1 MPLSPQPNS
10 VNQGALLTSAMI
22 KILILGGTSE
32 ASALASA
39 VAKRGLPAIFSYA
52 GRVNSPKSQPLPTRI
67 GGFGGVSGLVAFLAQ
82 QRITHIVDA
91 THPFAAQMSTNV
103 LAAAAQCG
111 VKAIALTR
119 PAWRPIDGDQWQSV
133 ASIDEAVSA
142 LAGPPQ
148 RVLLAIGRMHLAA
161 FAAQPQH
168 HYVLRLVDQPNSPPL
183 SDYTAVIDRGPFTL
197 EGDLALLE
205 NQRIE
210 RIVCKNAGGEGAAS
224 KLTAARRLGLPVVMI
239 ERPQLPSRL
248 EAHTVDDVMSWLDDN
263 S

>member
-1 MPLSPQPNS
+1 
-10 VNQGALLTSAMI
+10 MI
-22 KILILGGTSE
+22 KILILGGTTE

-52 GRVNSPKSQPLPTRI
+52 GRVSTPKPQPLPTRI
-67 GGFGGVSGLVAFLAQ
+67 GGFGGISGLAAFVAQ
-82 QRITHIVDA
+82 ERITHIVDA

-119 PAWRPIDGDQWQSV
+119 PAWQPVDGDQWQSV
-133 ASIDEAVSA
+133 ASIDEAVST

-168 HYVLRLVDQPNSPPL
+168 HYVLRLVDRPTSPLPL
-183 SDYTAVIDRGPFTL
+183 PDYTAVIDRGPFTL

-205 NQRIE
+205 NQRIQ
-210 RIVCKNAGGEGAAS
+210 RIVCKNSGGDGAAS
-224 KLTAARRLGLPVVMI
+224 KLTAARRLGLPIVMI
-239 ERPQLPSRL
+239 ERPALPPRH
-248 EAHTVDDVMSWLDDN
+248 EVHCIDDVFSWLGDHY
-263 S
+263 

>member
-1 MPLSPQPNS
+1 
-10 VNQGALLTSAMI
+10 MI

-52 GRVNSPKSQPLPTRI
+52 GRVTTPKPQPLPTRI
-67 GGFGGVSGLVAFLAQ
+67 GGFGGVSGLADFVA
-82 QRITHIVDA
+82 REHITHIVDA
-91 THPFAAQMSTNV
+91 THPFAAQMSANV

-111 VKAIALTR
+111 VKAMAFTR
-119 PAWRPIDGDQWQSV
+119 PAWHPVTGDQWQSV

-168 HYVLRLVDQPNSPPL
+168 HYVLRLVDRPTSPPPL
-183 SDYTAVIDRGPFTL
+183 PDVSTVIDRGPFTL

-205 NQRIE
+205 NQRIQ

-224 KLTAARRLGLPVVMI
+224 KLTAARTLGLPTVMI
-239 ERPQLPSRL
+239 ERPALPSRH
-248 EAHTVDDVMSWLDDN
+248 EVHRIDDVFSWLD
-263 S
+263 SHS

>member
-1 MPLSPQPNS
+1 
-10 VNQGALLTSAMI
+10 MI

-52 GRVNSPKSQPLPTRI
+52 GRVNSPKPQPLPTRI

-103 LAAAAQCG
+103 VTAAAQCG

-119 PAWRPIDGDQWQSV
+119 PAWRPVVGDQWQSV

-161 FAAQPQH
+161 FATQPQH
-168 HYVLRLVDQPNSPPL
+168 HYVLRLVDQPDRPPSL
-183 SDYTAVIDRGPFTL
+183 ADYTAVIDRGPFTL

-210 RIVCKNAGGEGAAS
+210 RIVCKNSGGEGAAS
-224 KLTAARRLGLPVVMI
+224 KLTAARRLSLPVVMI

-248 EAHTVDDVMSWLDDN
+248 EAHTVDDVINWIT
-263 S
+263 

>member
-1 MPLSPQPNS
+1 M
-10 VNQGALLTSAMI
+10 

-52 GRVNSPKSQPLPTRI
+52 GRVATPKPQPLPTRI
-67 GGFGGVSGLVAFLAQ
+67 GGFGGVSGLASFLAQ

-103 LAAAAQCG
+103 VAAAAQCG

-119 PAWRPIDGDQWQSV
+119 PAWRPVEGDQWQCV

-142 LAGPPQ
+142 LAGPSQ

-161 FAAQPQH
+161 FATQPQH
-168 HYVLRLVDQPNSPPL
+168 HYVLRLVDRPTSPLPL
-183 SDYTAVIDRGPFTL
+183 PDVSTVIDRGPFTL

-205 NQRIE
+205 KQRIQ
-210 RIVCKNAGGEGAAS
+210 RIVCKNSGGEGAAS
-224 KLTAARRLGLPVVMI
+224 KLTAARKLGLHVVMI
-239 ERPQLPSRL
+239 ERPYLPSRL
-248 EAHTVDDVMSWLDDN
+248 EAHTVDEVINWIT
-263 S
+263 

>member
-1 MPLSPQPNS
+1 
-10 VNQGALLTSAMI
+10 MI
-22 KILILGGTSE
+22 KILILGGTWE

-52 GRVNSPKSQPLPTRI
+52 GRVATPKPQPLPTRI
-67 GGFGGVSGLVAFLAQ
+67 GGFGGVSGLAAFVAQ
-82 QRITHIVDA
+82 ERITHIVDA

-119 PAWRPIDGDQWQSV
+119 PAWRPVDGDQWQSV

-142 LAGPPQ
+142 LADPPQ

-168 HYVLRLVDQPNSPPL
+168 HYVLRLVDRPTSQPPL
-183 SDYTAVIDRGPFTL
+183 PDVSTVIDRGPFTL
-197 EGDLALLE
+197 EDDLALLE
-205 NQRIE
+205 NQRIQ
-210 RIVCKNAGGEGAAS
+210 RVVCKNSGGEGAAS
-224 KLTAARRLGLPVVMI
+224 KLTAARMLGLPIVMI
-239 ERPQLPSRL
+239 ERPALPPRHEL
-248 EAHTVDDVMSWLDDN
+248 HRIDDVISWLGDHY
-263 S
+263 

>member
-1 MPLSPQPNS
+1 
-10 VNQGALLTSAMI
+10 MI

-39 VAKRGLPAIFSYA
+39 VAKRSLSAIFSYA
-52 GRVNSPKSQPLPTRI
+52 GRVSSPKSQPLPTRI

-82 QRITHIVDA
+82 ERITHIIDA
-91 THPFAAQMSTNV
+91 THPFAAQMSANV
-103 LAAAAQCG
+103 VAAAAQSG

-119 PAWRPIDGDQWQSV
+119 PAWQAVDGDQWQSV
-133 ASIDEAVSA
+133 GTVDKAVSA

-168 HYVLRLVDQPNSPPL
+168 HYVLRLVDPPASPPSL
-183 SDYTAVIDRGPFTL
+183 ADYTAVIDRGPFTL
-197 EGDLALLE
+197 AGDLALLE
-205 NQRIE
+205 TQRIE
-210 RIVCKNAGGEGAAS
+210 RIVCKNSGGEGAAS

-239 ERPQLPSRL
+239 ERPHLPSRL
-248 EAHTVDDVMSWLDDN
+248 EAHTVDDVMSWLGDHY
-263 S
+263 

>member
-1 MPLSPQPNS
+1 
-10 VNQGALLTSAMI
+10 MI

-32 ASALASA
+32 ASALANA

-52 GRVNSPKSQPLPTRI
+52 GRVATPKPQPLSTRI
-67 GGFGGVSGLVAFLAQ
+67 GGFGGISGLAAFVAQ
-82 QRITHIVDA
+82 ERITHIVDA

-103 LAAAAQCG
+103 LAAAAQSG

-119 PAWRPIDGDQWQSV
+119 PAWRPVDGDQWQSV

-168 HYVLRLVDQPNSPPL
+168 HYVLRLVDPPASPLPL
-183 SDYTAVIDRGPFTL
+183 ADVSTVIDRGPFTL

-205 NQRIE
+205 NQRIQ

-224 KLTAARRLGLPVVMI
+224 KLTAARALGLPVVMI
-239 ERPQLPSRL
+239 ERPHLPSRL
-248 EAHTVDDVMSWLDDN
+248 EAHTVDEVINWLT
-263 S
+263 

>member
-1 MPLSPQPNS
+1 
-10 VNQGALLTSAMI
+10 MI

-52 GRVNSPKSQPLPTRI
+52 GRVATPKSQPLPTRI
-67 GGFGGVSGLVAFLAQ
+67 GGFGGVSGLAAFVAQ
-82 QRITHIVDA
+82 ERITHIVDA

-111 VKAIALTR
+111 VKATALTR
-119 PAWRPIDGDQWQSV
+119 PAWHPVEGDQWHSV
-133 ASIDEAVSA
+133 ANIDEAVSA

-148 RVLLAIGRMHLAA
+148 RVLLAIGRMHLSA
-161 FAAQPQH
+161 FSAQPRH
-168 HYVLRLVDQPNSPPL
+168 HYVLRLVDRPTSPPPL
-183 SDYTAVIDRGPFTL
+183 SDISTVIDRGPFTL

-205 NQRIE
+205 DQRIQ

-224 KLTAARRLGLPVVMI
+224 KLTAARTLGLPIVMI
-239 ERPQLPSRL
+239 ERPALPPRH
-248 EAHTVDDVMSWLDDN
+248 EVHCIDDVFSWLD
-263 S
+263 SHS

>member
-1 MPLSPQPNS
+1 M
-10 VNQGALLTSAMI
+10 M

-52 GRVNSPKSQPLPTRI
+52 GRVATPKPQPLPTRI
-67 GGFGGVSGLVAFLAQ
+67 GGFGGVSGLTAFVARE
-82 QRITHIVDA
+82 RITHIVDA

-103 LAAAAQCG
+103 VTAAAQCG
-111 VKAIALTR
+111 VKAIAFTR
-119 PAWRPIDGDQWQSV
+119 PAWKPVTGDQWQCV

-142 LAGPPQ
+142 LAGSPQ

-168 HYVLRLVDQPNSPPL
+168 HYLLRLVDRPTNALPL
-183 SDYTAVIDRGPFTL
+183 TDVSTVIDRGPFTL

-205 NQRIE
+205 NQRIQ
-210 RIVCKNAGGEGAAS
+210 RIVCKNSGGDGAAS

-239 ERPQLPSRL
+239 ERPTLPPRQEL
-248 EAHTVDDVMSWLDDN
+248 HRIDDVISWLGDHY
-263 S
+263 